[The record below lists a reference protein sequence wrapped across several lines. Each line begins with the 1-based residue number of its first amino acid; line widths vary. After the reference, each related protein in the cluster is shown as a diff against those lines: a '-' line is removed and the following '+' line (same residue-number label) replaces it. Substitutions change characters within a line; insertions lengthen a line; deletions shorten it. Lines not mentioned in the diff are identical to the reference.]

1 MILLFVNKREIAM
14 KRARDRFQIKT
25 DNRECESYIMIQQTI
40 NHGLVITTF
49 FVSLLKISYIVV
61 SL

>member
-25 DNRECESYIMIQQTI
+25 AYYDSVNNQSWFIH
-40 NHGLVITTF
+40 N
-49 FVSLLKISYIVV
+49 ISYIVV
-61 SL
+61 SLWI